1 MRFLTCYKLVPE
13 EQDIVI
19 TAERT
24 LSTHQTGEKISP
36 FDLNAIEAAMQL
48 AADGDEV
55 LALSVGG
62 KALENAKL
70 RKDVLSRGPDALYQV
85 CDESLSSSLPYET
98 ARVIA
103 AASQKIGFDLL
114 LCGEGSGDLYAQ
126 QTGLLVGALLTIPA
140 INAVSHIEVKDGYV
154 TVERTLEDEVEVLD
168 VPLPAVIC
176 VSSDINLPRIPSMK
190 AILGAGKKSV
200 TQWGIHDIGLDPA
213 ATRTDLLSVYA
224 PEQTERKHI
233 IIEGDGQEEIARLRD
248 YLTNALS

>member
-1 MRFLTCYKLVPE
+1 MRLITCYKLVPE

-24 LSTHQTGEKISP
+24 LATNQTGEKISP
-36 FDLNAIEAAMQL
+36 FDLNAIEAAVQL
-48 AADGDEV
+48 AGEDDEV

-62 KALENAKL
+62 KALDNAKL
-70 RKDVLSRGPDALYQV
+70 RKDLLSRGPNALYLV
-85 CDESLSSSLPYET
+85 SDERLTSSLPHET

-114 LCGEGSGDLYAQ
+114 IFGEGSGDLYAQ
-126 QTGLLVGALLTIPA
+126 QTGLLVGALLHIPA
-140 INAVSHIEVKDGYV
+140 VNAVSHIEKHEGYI
-154 TVERTLEDEVEVLD
+154 TVERTLENEVEVLD

-176 VSSDINLPRIPSMK
+176 VSSDINVPRIPSMK

-200 TQWGIHDIGLDPA
+200 TQWHADDIGWTPDKS
-213 ATRTDLLSVYA
+213 RTDLLSVYA
-224 PEQTERKHI
+224 PQETQRKHI
-233 IIEGDGQEEIARLRD
+233 IIEGDGQDEIARLRD

>member
-19 TAERT
+19 TAEKT
-24 LSTHQTGEKISP
+24 LTTSQAGDKISP
-36 FDLNAIEAAMQL
+36 FDLNAIEAAVQL
-48 AADGDEV
+48 AKDGDEV

-62 KALENAKL
+62 KALNNAKL
-70 RKDVLSRGPDALYQV
+70 RKDVLSRGPDALYMV
-85 CDESLSSSLPYET
+85 TDEHLSSSLPYET
-98 ARVIA
+98 ARALA

-126 QTGLLVGALLTIPA
+126 QTGLLVGAILNIPA
-140 INAVSHIEVKDGYV
+140 INAVSHIEIKEGHVS
-154 TVERTLEDEVEVLD
+154 VERTLEDEIEVLD

-176 VSSDINLPRIPSMK
+176 VSSDINEPRIPSMK

-200 TQWGIHDIGLDPA
+200 TQWSAADIGWESEA
-213 ATRTDLLSVYA
+213 AHADLISVYA
-224 PEQTERKHI
+224 PEQTERKRI
-233 IIEGDGQEEIARLRD
+233 IIEGDGQDEIARLRD